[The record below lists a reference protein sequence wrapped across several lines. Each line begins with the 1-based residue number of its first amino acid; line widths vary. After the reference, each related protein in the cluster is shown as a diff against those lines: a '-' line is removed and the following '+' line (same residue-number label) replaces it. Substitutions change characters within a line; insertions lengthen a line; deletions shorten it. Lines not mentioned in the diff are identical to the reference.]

1 MFLSPR
7 TSINKKGSVLIIS
20 IVMLALFSIL
30 SLALYKICSARIS
43 LARKVDEL
51 TLSKQAAYSMCE
63 VVLRDLQ
70 EDGSTY
76 HTLYELRLPREKEF
90 GLATVSYY
98 FIDEESRIN
107 VNNVSEEVIAQLEN
121 LDEKEAEKIYDSILR
136 PFSVKEEILLVED
149 IDIEEYNEIKE
160 FITIYGS
167 GVVNINT
174 APKEV
179 LIALGMSESLVSDI
193 INFRAGFDN
202 EEITED
208 DNYFEGQGEII
219 DKLNEYYGLFQE
231 DEEKLE
237 QLMAAGLIDAK
248 SSNFNMKLEVKVKG
262 RQAKNY
268 DIILNK
274 NGVVNWREY

>member
-1 MFLSPR
+1 M
-7 TSINKKGSVLIIS
+7 
-20 IVMLALFSIL
+20 VMLALFSIL
-30 SLALYKICSARIS
+30 SLALYKICSSRIS
-43 LARKVDEL
+43 LARKADEL
-51 TLSKQAAYSMCE
+51 ILAKQAAYSMCE
-63 VVLRDLQ
+63 VILRDLQ

-76 HTLYELRLPREKEF
+76 HNLYELRLPQEKEF

-98 FIDEESRIN
+98 FIDEESKIN
-107 VNNVSEEVIAQLEN
+107 VNNVSEDVLKQLEG
-121 LDEKEAEKIYDSILR
+121 LDEKEAEKIYESILR
-136 PFSVKEEILLVED
+136 PYSAKEEMLLVED
-149 IDIEEYNEIKE
+149 IDTEEYNEIKG

-179 LIALGMSESLVSDI
+179 LLALGMSESLASDI

-208 DNYFEGQGEII
+208 DNYFETQSEII
-219 DKLNEYYGLFQE
+219 DKLNEYYGLFKE
-231 DEEKLE
+231 DEEKLQ
-237 QLMAAGLIDAK
+237 QLIAAGLIDAK
-248 SSNFNMKLEVKVKG
+248 SSNFNMKLAVKVKE
-262 RQAKNY
+262 RPAKKY